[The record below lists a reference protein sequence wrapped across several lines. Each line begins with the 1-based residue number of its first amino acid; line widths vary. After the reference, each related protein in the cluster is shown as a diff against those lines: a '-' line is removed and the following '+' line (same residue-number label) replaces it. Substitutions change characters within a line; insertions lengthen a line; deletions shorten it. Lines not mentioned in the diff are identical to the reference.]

1 MKRNFG
7 NFFERWTRGGTK
19 LTDVEFDLLQ
29 HAVNSLPPSLR
40 SIVESQFDSY
50 NLVQREVDGRS
61 LNFYRI
67 KGGKVDREGLPL
79 LEMSVEEAPLI
90 RLTATVNGDSKPIHA
105 NLHAVTG
112 HVFCMSLNRRA
123 PAKGVVM
130 VLKIKQSWRS
140 NF

>member
-7 NFFERWTRGGTK
+7 NFFERWTRGGAR

-40 SIVESQFDSY
+40 SIVESQFDAY

-61 LNFYRI
+61 LNFYQI

-79 LEMSVEEAPLI
+79 LDMSVEEAPLI
-90 RLTATVNGDSKPIHA
+90 RLKATVNGDSEPIHA
-105 NLHAVTG
+105 NLHAETDV
-112 HVFCMSLNRRA
+112 HFACR
-123 PAKGVVM
+123 
-130 VLKIKQSWRS
+130 
-140 NF
+140 